1 MAELP
6 KYKRGSFAGVNIPR
20 VEYADL
26 KEQSVGFS
34 RAAELF
40 DQMGG
45 FLAKKAETQAIERGK
60 QKVVDIGAEQYL
72 KNIEAKGGATNV
84 EERQGLQLANK
95 FFSTQLQ
102 ASAIN
107 DMNVFIADARQ
118 KKIPANDVKNH
129 LESIVLSYSQSM
141 QEYDIDAGLA
151 LQQQLMPS
159 GLSKLNEYNRFINTD
174 QINQLNQQTQ
184 NTSTVFLN
192 ETLQAIA
199 STGIYDE
206 DVLRQ
211 QLIDSGN
218 SSEETESILIKNR
231 PIFEQE
237 QFMAGFDNL
246 QTYQEKEAFA
256 ESYEFK
262 YMLPSKQR
270 SMIESQLR
278 SAEYDLE
285 DQQRTIKAELKDDV
299 NIALALG
306 GQLKHDYSDERLNN
320 AFQNDP
326 DGLEQIIE
334 ARDAA
339 EKLLADIPGLNTM
352 SVTDQDQLLL
362 QYDQR
367 ARQTRNAVDVEAYE
381 QLKKSITSNRKERA
395 NDFATHAIK
404 SDSATGEMLIAGLEN
419 ALNNKED
426 QGLLIAA
433 FEGVN
438 RHAALTSTPRDEVTY
453 LPRDR
458 AGVLVN
464 AMTEIADNNVTV
476 AVPLLNSLLD
486 RAGSF
491 RDDIVIELEEAG
503 LSTDITVALRQ
514 KNPEQQAMILEL
526 RNQTAKSISEAQGG
540 VVDTTSLTDAYK
552 SYLEGT
558 EPYRNALNMG
568 GDVDQVNAVMT
579 RYNKVAEKH
588 IYHEMLVNGR
598 SETDAIQVVLARL
611 LPNAAIRTDKVE
623 AIAPQG
629 QEAMHDDALSSTL
642 MFGLNDE
649 NIKDSLNIGIP
660 EPLRE
665 KYMDALGSQKRARGA
680 GSRTFNLDQA
690 VFELFMRQIKQ
701 DGVWINNN
709 TGDGYFLMRR
719 VGLDSGSLVPV
730 MNEDGKQVEVLWD
743 NIGDFTQFIDLLPT
757 PASDFRMRGQ

>member
-1 MAELP
+1 L
-6 KYKRGSFAGVNIPR
+6 
-20 VEYADL
+20 
-26 KEQSVGFS
+26 
-34 RAAELF
+34 
-40 DQMGG
+40 
-45 FLAKKAETQAIERGK
+45 
-60 QKVVDIGAEQYL
+60 
-72 KNIEAKGGATNV
+72 
-84 EERQGLQLANK
+84 
-95 FFSTQLQ
+95 
-102 ASAIN
+102 
-107 DMNVFIADARQ
+107 
-118 KKIPANDVKNH
+118 
-129 LESIVLSYSQSM
+129 
-141 QEYDIDAGLA
+141 
-151 LQQQLMPS
+151 
-159 GLSKLNEYNRFINTD
+159 
-174 QINQLNQQTQ
+174 
-184 NTSTVFLN
+184 
-192 ETLQAIA
+192 
-199 STGIYDE
+199 
-206 DVLRQ
+206 
-211 QLIDSGN
+211 
-218 SSEETESILIKNR
+218 
-231 PIFEQE
+231 
-237 QFMAGFDNL
+237 
-246 QTYQEKEAFA
+246 
-256 ESYEFK
+256 
-262 YMLPSKQR
+262 
-270 SMIESQLR
+270 
-278 SAEYDLE
+278 
-285 DQQRTIKAELKDDV
+285 
-299 NIALALG
+299 LALG
-306 GQLKHDYSDERLNN
+306 GSLQGDYSDERLNN
-320 AFQNDP
+320 AFQNNP
-326 DGLEQIIE
+326 DGLKEFTVT
-334 ARDAA
+334 RDAYLN
-339 EKLLADIPGLNTM
+339 LLADIPTLNTM
-352 SVTDQDQLLL
+352 SVTDQDELLL
-362 QYDQR
+362 QYREKAQ
-367 ARQTRNAVDVEAYE
+367 QTRNPVDLKTYE
-381 QLKKSITSNRKERA
+381 QLEKSITSNRKERA

-404 SDSATGEMLIAGLEN
+404 SDPATGEMLIAGLEN

-552 SYLEGT
+552 AYLEDT

-629 QEAMHDDALSSTL
+629 QEAMHDDILSSTL
-642 MFGLNDE
+642 MFGLNE
-649 NIKDSLNIGIP
+649 PEVVSKLNIAVPDSL
-660 EPLRE
+660 RE
-665 KYMDALGSQKRARGA
+665 RYMDALGSQKRARGA
-680 GSRTFNLDQA
+680 GSRTFNLDKA
-690 VFELFMRQIKQ
+690 VDKVFIKQLEQ

-719 VGLDSGSLVPV
+719 VSMDHEGLIPV
-730 MNEDGKQVEVLWD
+730 LNKDGKQVELLWSEVESIQRFISVQVSPTETVL
-743 NIGDFTQFIDLLPT
+743 
-757 PASDFRMRGQ
+757 RRK